1 MKSDRE
7 SCRSFSS
14 QSSHHADYRVIGLT
28 SNREKMKISPT
39 VVDELVRGA
48 NSDIRL
54 VLNMLS
60 TYKLRDSEMDFDQ
73 GKELYVEF
81 GQGVAS
87 PSRGLRNKDVDG

>member
-1 MKSDRE
+1 
-7 SCRSFSS
+7 
-14 QSSHHADYRVIGLT
+14 
-28 SNREKMKISPT
+28 MKIPPT

-73 GKELYVEF
+73 GKELYVSTD
-81 GQGVAS
+81 A
-87 PSRGLRNKDVDG
+87 